1 MYEKFRLY
9 KNYAIIGVVS
19 IICLLFFPFFG
30 STVGMAIVLPNTV
43 AGWLVYVVS
52 KLMVAAVNLVLLSC
66 FVNQGKFNIRED
78 TRYTEALT
86 LLGKISP
93 EKKAKPISPAQ
104 HYRQVFGFKGTTL
117 FITSLL
123 SSFALT
129 QAILA
134 FDVITFIT
142 YLITLITGVIFGILQ
157 MGAEEVFW
165 TEQFPYY
172 VQCLI
177 EDERNE
183 EKIKNESQNQEPTE

>member
-9 KNYAIIGVVS
+9 KNYAIIGTIS
-19 IICLLFFPFFG
+19 IICLLFFPFLG
-30 STVGMAIVLPNTV
+30 STLGMAIVLPNTV
-43 AGWLVYVVS
+43 AGWLVYIVS

-177 EDERNE
+177 EDEKDE
-183 EKIKNESQNQEPTE
+183 DKIKNDSQNQEPAE

>member
-43 AGWLVYVVS
+43 AGWLVYIVS
-52 KLMVAAVNLVLLSC
+52 KLMVSAVNLVLLSC

-78 TRYTEALT
+78 ARYTDALF

-93 EKKAKPISPAQ
+93 ERKAKPISPAQ
-104 HYRQVFGFKGTTL
+104 HYRHVFGFKGTTL

-142 YLITLITGVIFGILQ
+142 YLITLITGIIFGIIQ

-172 VQCLI
+172 VQCLM
-177 EDERNE
+177 E
-183 EKIKNESQNQEPTE
+183 EEEVNESQNQKPVEKPVE